1 MRIAIL
7 ADIHGNLD
15 ALEAVIADLRL
26 EAPDLVVNLGDCVSG
41 PLDPG
46 LTADR
51 LIDLGWPTVRGNHD
65 RYIVE
70 WSRETVER
78 SREAMGTYEIDA
90 IDRVTPAHLD
100 WLGALPP
107 TAQPVDGVL
116 MCHATPA
123 CDETYLTETVGPHA
137 VVLASE
143 AELAERLGPGT
154 PALVLCGH
162 SHVPRLARLADGRTV
177 FNPGAVGVQAYDDVT
192 PWPHVIETGSPHAR
206 YGLIDAVAGGWRFSH
221 RQVDYD
227 WEAAARKAATAGRSD
242 WVVALRTGFA
252 ERQAP

>member
-1 MRIAIL
+1 MRIAVL

-15 ALEAVIADLRL
+15 ALEAVIADLKL

-46 LTADR
+46 LTAER

-65 RYIVE
+65 RYIAGQP
-70 WSRETVER
+70 
-78 SREAMGTYEIDA
+78 REAMGSYETDA
-90 IDRVTPAHLD
+90 IDRLAPAHLD
-100 WLGALPP
+100 WLRALPP
-107 TAQPVDGVL
+107 LATPLDGVL

-123 CDETYLTETVGPHA
+123 CDETYLAESVGPHA
-137 VVLASE
+137 VVLASD
-143 AELAERLGPGT
+143 AEMAERLGAGT

-162 SHVPRLARLADGRTV
+162 SHVPRLVRLAGGRTV
-177 FNPGAVGVQAYDDVT
+177 FNPGAVGLQAYDDVT

-206 YGLIDAVAGGWRFSH
+206 YGVIDAVAGGWRFSH

-227 WEAAARKAATAGRSD
+227 WDAAARKAAAAGRSD
-242 WVVALRTGFA
+242 WAVALRTGFA